1 MCLQVQSKTE
11 ATEFKLSSSTG
22 RFLDLE
28 REVDELQQKTLE
40 TSSSADDAQRQAE
53 YITAETDHTE
63 QVTGFYSKIHSNEI
77 YTQIL
82 EYIILC

>member
-40 TSSSADDAQRQAE
+40 TSSSADEAQRE
-53 YITAETDHTE
+53 TEHITAEIDDTK
-63 QVTGFYSKIHSNEI
+63 QVTGF
-77 YTQIL
+77 
-82 EYIILC
+82 